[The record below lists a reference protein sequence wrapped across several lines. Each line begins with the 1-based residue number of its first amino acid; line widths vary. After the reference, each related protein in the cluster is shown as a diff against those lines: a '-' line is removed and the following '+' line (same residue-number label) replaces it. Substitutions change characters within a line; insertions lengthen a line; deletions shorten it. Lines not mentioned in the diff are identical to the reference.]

1 MLDNASTLSSQGM
14 FVSAETMLNQSTLPY
29 LDKIH
34 KEIVNDMKCSRH
46 EVHPMYPADFA
57 SQLNVL
63 SLKEM
68 KQAIHHLLDIRDEN
82 VWMLFGTLP
91 IYPCINDEND
101 RNTITTLKRCK
112 NVTTR
117 NDPDGRSRLNVNVFS
132 GDVIV
137 TDFGDEN
144 GTISNIKQTN

>member
-14 FVSAETMLNQSTLPY
+14 FVSETMLNQSTLPY

-46 EVHPMYPADFA
+46 EVHPMYPDFA

-82 VWMLFGTLP
+82 VWMLLVRYLSIHVLMT
-91 IYPCINDEND
+91 
-101 RNTITTLKRCK
+101 KM
-112 NVTTR
+112 
-117 NDPDGRSRLNVNVFS
+117 
-132 GDVIV
+132 
-137 TDFGDEN
+137 
-144 GTISNIKQTN
+144 IKHYYNA